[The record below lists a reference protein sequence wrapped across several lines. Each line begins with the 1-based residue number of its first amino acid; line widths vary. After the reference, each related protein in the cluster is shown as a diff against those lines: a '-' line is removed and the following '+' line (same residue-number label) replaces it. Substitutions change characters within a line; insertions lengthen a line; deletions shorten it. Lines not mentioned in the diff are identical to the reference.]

1 MEPTRIA
8 RAVSESAFEAIGVLL
23 GPGLNMQAEGKSDL
37 KHRPD
42 IEQSLIEV
50 ICRQLVDSPTLT
62 LVLRVHFDHLS
73 RQIKVPNI
81 LMPLG
86 MQHQRLGKRVLG
98 ELYKVAEAHDYEL
111 LVVDLVASFFDRL
124 VCRGAVIVDDHT
136 VKITA
141 QTNLTGDVEKPPSKT
156 EPPMSDLYALILGGA
171 SRHKP

>member
-81 LMPLG
+81 LMPQS

-111 LVVDLVASFFDRL
+111 LVVDLVASFFDR
-124 VCRGAVIVDDHT
+124 
-136 VKITA
+136 
-141 QTNLTGDVEKPPSKT
+141 
-156 EPPMSDLYALILGGA
+156 
-171 SRHKP
+171 